1 MEMISDKNNNLDKLY
16 YNDFL
21 CKKRRTKMKE
31 PETGKKENTGKS
43 GYSIT
48 TWRLHLWC
56 RHPEWLR
63 TTQEFYNRIAEFYY
77 NLLLDHT
84 DLWEMGSQQTLREL
98 EIMSIPGRGG
108 RIPSDPLPWQKVPLY
123 FRRAAANEGIAS
135 AKSYLSRFAQDEKIG
150 RAEKLNAA
158 VTYYKGMYQDFS
170 AKEITLRVWTGDTW
184 TWMHCRL
191 SGRDFPENARLMS
204 PSVVFEYKYDML
216 HVPVRQNNENTATVR
231 QRMQAGCRILC
242 IQFTNSD
249 AFAVGVVLD
258 GTGQEIAVKFWK
270 GGKEYSHHCRKL
282 LEKIQK
288 SQEATGG
295 RQTGR
300 VDQKYWMHLKHLSE
314 HYGHQVT
321 SQILRFA
328 VEQDV
333 SVIVLPRYNQEYS
346 RNVMKGSGNWGPL
359 HLSTR
364 IRQYLDYKAWKNG
377 IIVIEVH
384 ATGISTNCA
393 RCGAEIIRTDT
404 RAELCCCANGHQT
417 NRYLN
422 AVRNLGKKWASLTL
436 WYPPAGRIRE
446 ELPAP
451 GPDAPRT
458 RRSEA
463 WWRSGTSPPGTGRTG
478 TGPGFPTYASDW
490 RILGGGAHRSAGRS
504 AGRPGG
510 R

>member
-1 MEMISDKNNNLDKLY
+1 MLSLIKIQKLCNLRENHLSLMEMISDKNNNLDKLY

-31 PETGKKENTGKS
+31 PETGKKEKTGKS

-216 HVPVRQNNENTATVR
+216 HVPVRQNNENTARGVD
-231 QRMQAGCRILC
+231 LC
-242 IQFTNSD
+242 YVIINE
-249 AFAVGVVLD
+249 LD
-258 GTGQEIAVKFWK
+258 I
-270 GGKEYSHHCRKL
+270 Y
-282 LEKIQK
+282 
-288 SQEATGG
+288 
-295 RQTGR
+295 
-300 VDQKYWMHLKHLSE
+300 
-314 HYGHQVT
+314 
-321 SQILRFA
+321 
-328 VEQDV
+328 
-333 SVIVLPRYNQEYS
+333 
-346 RNVMKGSGNWGPL
+346 
-359 HLSTR
+359 
-364 IRQYLDYKAWKNG
+364 
-377 IIVIEVH
+377 
-384 ATGISTNCA
+384 
-393 RCGAEIIRTDT
+393 
-404 RAELCCCANGHQT
+404 
-417 NRYLN
+417 
-422 AVRNLGKKWASLTL
+422 
-436 WYPPAGRIRE
+436 
-446 ELPAP
+446 
-451 GPDAPRT
+451 
-458 RRSEA
+458 
-463 WWRSGTSPPGTGRTG
+463 
-478 TGPGFPTYASDW
+478 TYD
-490 RILGGGAHRSAGRS
+490 G
-504 AGRPGG
+504 
-510 R
+510 